1 MPELKKLAV
10 TVLGP
15 AWEVELVDEADL
27 ISPEGIRHLHVIAK
41 TKGPG
46 GKTGELNVI
55 QESLQAPQESVANPF
70 GIPWWQIGA
79 GAAILGAGGW
89 ALWRV
94 TQRNALAKMLDTAT
108 LVAAAREQ
116 GLIDWTSSEK
126 AAEVIGW
133 FSFTSAPHGFLTVME
148 ELRALLPPDS
158 VSSTSVAR
166 DLALALG
173 AEALYSKLPDVP
185 GVDTTSLFNWAMG
198 KG

>member
-15 AWEVELVDEADL
+15 AWEVELVDESDVV
-27 ISPEGIRHLHVIAK
+27 SPDGIRHLHVLAK
-41 TKGPG
+41 TEGPG

-55 QESLQAPQESVANPF
+55 QESEVSANENPF

-108 LVAAAREQ
+108 LVATAREQ

-133 FSFTSAPHGFLTVME
+133 FSFTSAPHGFLAVME

-173 AEALYSKLPDVP
+173 AEALYSKLPNVP